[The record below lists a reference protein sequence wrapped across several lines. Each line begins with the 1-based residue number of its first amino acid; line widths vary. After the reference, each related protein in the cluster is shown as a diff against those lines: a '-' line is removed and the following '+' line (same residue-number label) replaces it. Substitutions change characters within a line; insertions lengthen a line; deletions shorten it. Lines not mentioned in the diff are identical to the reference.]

1 MELKNGAS
9 IIRNE
14 EQIQAMVEQ
23 VADQIFKDY
32 GNEEMVIIILLNGGM
47 FFAVDLSR
55 ALERRRTSR
64 SLYIDTM
71 SVSSWLDN
79 RPASEVRILKDIS
92 YQISG
97 RNVLLVD
104 EVADTRR
111 TLDTVRKHLWV
122 KKPRSLKIAVAVDKT
137 GENLRPKVRLD
148 YVGFPD
154 LEGYLVGYG
163 MDDRGTGR
171 GLVRIERKI

>member
-1 MELKNGAS
+1 MELKSGAS
-9 IIRNE
+9 IIKNE
-14 EQIQAMVEQ
+14 EQIQAMVER
-23 VADQIFKDY
+23 VADKIFKDY
-32 GNEEMVIIILLNGGM
+32 GDEELVIIILLNGGM
-47 FFAVDLSR
+47 YFAVDLSR

-71 SVSSWLDN
+71 SVSSWPDN
-79 RPASEVRILKDIS
+79 RPANEVRILKDIS

-97 RNVLLVD
+97 RHVLVVD

-111 TLDTVRKHLWV
+111 TLEKVKSHLWV
-122 KKPRSLKIAVAVDKT
+122 KGPKSLKIVVAVDKT
-137 GENLRPKVRLD
+137 GENQRPKVRLD

-171 GLVRIERKI
+171 GLEHIERKL

>member
-1 MELKNGAS
+1 MELKSGAS
-9 IIRNE
+9 IIKNE
-14 EQIQAMVEQ
+14 EQVQTMVEQ

-32 GNEEMVIIILLNGGM
+32 GNEELVMVILLNGGM

-71 SVSSWLDN
+71 SVSSWPDN
-79 RPASEVRILKDIS
+79 RPANEVRILKDIS

-97 RNVLLVD
+97 RHVLVVD

-111 TLDTVRKHLWV
+111 TLDTVRKHL
-122 KKPRSLKIAVAVDKT
+122 
-137 GENLRPKVRLD
+137 
-148 YVGFPD
+148 
-154 LEGYLVGYG
+154 
-163 MDDRGTGR
+163 
-171 GLVRIERKI
+171 